1 MCRDGVERLEGR
13 EVEDLNGPVATGDE
27 EVGRGVSIRKCGLVR
42 LLGLFV
48 PREDN
53 G

>member
-13 EVEDLNGPVATGDE
+13 EVEDLNRPVATGDE
-27 EVGRGVSIRKCGLVR
+27 EVGWGVGIGKCGLVR

-48 PREDN
+48 PRQYD